1 MPASP
6 VLDSF
11 ALLAF
16 LYGEAGE
23 AQVSALL
30 EKASEHDAPLH
41 MTEVNYAEVK
51 YSVLRREGAT
61 QWAEIE
67 HALPTLPIE
76 FHPATRELANLAA
89 DFKARHRLSLAD
101 AFAAALAKEKKAELV
116 TGDPEFKPL
125 EKEIRV
131 RWLPVKT

>member
-1 MPASP
+1 MPAAP

-16 LYGEAGE
+16 LYGEAGD
-23 AQVSALL
+23 AQVATLL
-30 EKASEHDAPLH
+30 EKAGAHDTPLH

-51 YSVLRREGAT
+51 YSVLRREGESR
-61 QWAEIE
+61 WSEIE
-67 HALPTLPIE
+67 DALPTLPIQ
-76 FHPATRELANLAA
+76 FHPGTRELANLAA

-116 TGDPEFKPL
+116 TGDPEFKSL
-125 EKEIRV
+125 EKEIKIL
-131 RWLPVKT
+131 WLSAKA